1 VKIVNKKPYELVNSV
16 LSEIKTKLES
26 IDEKLNRIIES
37 LVTETSSTYGDLPW
51 KSFKNGEGS
60 WILADLKGAE
70 ELVNR
75 LKNAKGNTVFS
86 GGYRFTL
93 SRDGRFVRR
102 YPLKSKKGGVSLDE

>member
-1 VKIVNKKPYELVNSV
+1 MSKKSHEPVKSALD
-16 LSEIKTKLES
+16 EIKTK
-26 IDEKLNRIIES
+26 IES
-37 LVTETSSTYGDLPW
+37 MDNKLDLIIRSMAAPSSSNAYDDLPW
-51 KSFKNGEGS
+51 KYFKNGEGS

-102 YPLKSKKGGVSLDE
+102 YPLKSKKGGVV

>member
-1 VKIVNKKPYELVNSV
+1 MNKTPREPVKSALDK
-16 LSEIKTKLES
+16 IKSKLES
-26 IDEKLNRIIES
+26 MDNKLDLLIES
-37 LVTETSSTYGDLPW
+37 VTTPSSFNSYDYLPW

-102 YPLKSKKGGVSLDE
+102 YPLKSKKGGVV

>member
-1 VKIVNKKPYELVNSV
+1 MTLGVKSALDK
-16 LSEIKTKLES
+16 IKSKLES
-26 IDEKLNRIIES
+26 MDNKLDLLIES
-37 LVTETSSTYGDLPW
+37 VTTPSSFNSSFNSYDHLPW